1 MPAGDAQRVW
11 FPEMIEDLKVHW
23 SSSMNWEELA
33 VFCRRMTD
41 KRKWI
46 RQSREI
52 KPPMIRCSRCGEVSR
67 SDIQGISIRS
77 ALFTLKKIGIVS
89 ETEFK
94 KLERDWNKFKKK
106 SSLDAYGNKT
116 LELWVGVEKLKN

>member
-11 FPEMIEDLKVHW
+11 FPEMIEDLKIHW

-106 SSLDAYGNKT
+106 NSLDAYGNKT

>member
-23 SSSMNWEELA
+23 SSSMSWEELA
-33 VFCRRMTD
+33 VFCRRLTD
-41 KRKWI
+41 KRKRV
-46 RQSREI
+46 RQSRGI
-52 KPPMIRCSRCGEVSR
+52 IPPKIQCSKCGKVSR

-77 ALFTLKKIGIVS
+77 ALFTLKNNGIVS

-94 KLERDWNKFKKK
+94 RLDRDWKKYKK
-106 SSLDAYGNKT
+106 SNSLDAYGNKT
-116 LELWVGVEKLKN
+116 NS